1 MSIVF
6 GLLFLVGV
14 LFIILVVLGYFLPTS
29 FTIDEA
35 VLVNAEADEI
45 FPSVNVLENWQEWT
59 VWNEENGVESYYEG
73 PASGPGAIQIWQS
86 SQIQGKL
93 EVEQIQIPTTIEFL
107 LSLEQNKFLVKG
119 IIVLDAT
126 MPLVTQIAWRS
137 ELSVQKAFNPVHR
150 YQAYF
155 LRNYIE
161 SSMQTSL
168 KNLALLFEAE
178 EENNL

>member
-35 VLVNAEADEI
+35 VLVNGEADEI
-45 FPSVNVLENWQEWT
+45 FPFINVLENWQEWT
-59 VWNEENGVESYYEG
+59 VWNEENGVDSDYEG
-73 PASGPGAIQIWQS
+73 PASGPGAIQSWQS
-86 SQIQGKL
+86 SQIQGRL
-93 EVEQIQIPTTIEFL
+93 EVKQVQIPTIIEFL
-107 LSLEQNKFLVKG
+107 LSLEQSKFLVKG
-119 IIVLDAT
+119 TLVLDAT

-161 SSMQTSL
+161 SSMQISL
-168 KNLALLFEAE
+168 KNLASLFEVE
-178 EENNL
+178 EDSSL